1 MTTTNPS
8 EIVSGYK
15 FGWNDP
21 DFKPV
26 NTVRKGLSRDVVAQ
40 ISEMKNE
47 PEWMREY
54 RLRAL
59 EIFESKP
66 MPAGFWG
73 GNIQGYPLD
82 FNDIYYYVK
91 PMEGQGKTWEEVPDQ
106 AHLRQAGHPRGR
118 AQVPRRCRCAVRL

>member
-1 MTTTNPS
+1 
-8 EIVSGYK
+8 YK

-21 DFKPV
+21 EFKPV
-26 NTVRKGLSRDVVAQ
+26 NKVRKGLDREVVAQ

-47 PEWMREY
+47 PQWMRDF

-59 EIFESKP
+59 ELFESKP

-91 PMEGQGKTWEEVPDQ
+91 PMEGQGNNWTRSRPRSSGRLISSASPRPSASSSPASAPRTTLRSFTTRSAKT
-106 AHLRQAGHPRGR
+106 
-118 AQVPRRCRCAVRL
+118 